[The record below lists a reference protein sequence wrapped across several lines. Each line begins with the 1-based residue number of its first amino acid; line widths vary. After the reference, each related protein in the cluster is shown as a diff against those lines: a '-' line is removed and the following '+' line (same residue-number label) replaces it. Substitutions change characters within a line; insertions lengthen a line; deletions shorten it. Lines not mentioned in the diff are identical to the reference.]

1 MKDAVSKARA
11 TLAQSTQPVEQG
23 QLESPSRRQALSAG
37 AAVAAVFSVA
47 WPHAVNAQ
55 AGRNSDVRS
64 ATATTRFVEVG
75 GRKLAY
81 RSVGSGKPIVLCNR
95 FRGVLGLWDPA
106 FIDALAAQ
114 GFQVVTFDYSGLG
127 LSTGERS
134 YNPAAMVKDAKDLVD
149 ALGLKDVVIAG
160 WSIGGIVAQIYMAMF
175 GQDVSHVV
183 LLATTPPGKLVKQAE
198 QLFYDAAAVPG
209 ISLDNFT
216 TIFFEPA
223 DEGSRAASKRSF
235 DRIMAQKIAR
245 SPDVPADWAI
255 SQIGTTP
262 RNPVFPADEIL
273 NVLRTTKTPIL
284 HLGADHDII
293 FPIENWYALNGQL
306 PTLSL
311 ITYPRA
317 GHGPHHQHPE
327 SAAAQIAAFIASTR
341 KA

>member
-1 MKDAVSKARA
+1 MSDPA
-11 TLAQSTQPVEQG
+11 STPDS
-23 QLESPSRRQALSAG
+23 LSRRQALVASAAM
-37 AAVAAVFSVA
+37 AAALSLPSQA
-47 WPHAVNAQ
+47 NAQ
-55 AGRNSDVRS
+55 SGRTSDNNS

-106 FIDALAAQ
+106 FIDALAVQ
-114 GFQVVTFDYSGLG
+114 GFQVVSFDYSGLG
-127 LSTGERS
+127 LSTGEKS
-134 YNPAAMVKDAKDLVD
+134 YNPAAMVKDAKDLID

-160 WSIGGIVAQIYMAMF
+160 WSIGGIVAQIYLAMF
-175 GQDVSHVV
+175 GQDVSHAV

-235 DRIMAQKIAR
+235 ERIVAQKIAR

-255 SQIGTTP
+255 SQIGNTP
-262 RNPVFPADEIL
+262 RNPVFPSDEML
-273 NVLRTTKTPIL
+273 GFLKTTKTPIL

-317 GHGPHHQHPE
+317 GHGPHHQYPE
-327 SAAAQIAAFIASTR
+327 AAASQIAAFIKGTR